1 MEFMIEFNDF
11 PNTRDFI
18 DVVRSFTEDKKK
30 IYQFY
35 QLQKKVNQSPN
46 NKDIQEKNIMEYV
59 SFSYAMTSDYLK
71 ITMTFD

>member
-1 MEFMIEFNDF
+1 MEFRIELDDY

-18 DVVRSFTEDKKK
+18 TVVRSFTEDKNK

-35 QLQKKVNQSPN
+35 HLLKKVNQNPKNS
-46 NKDIQEKNIMEYV
+46 DIHEKNIMEYV